1 MAFALRKNESDFDAA
16 PMSDM
21 NVTPLVDVMLVLL
34 IVFMV
39 AAPLMAQGVP
49 INLPKV
55 QTKPLSDQKPP
66 IGVSVDAAGQ
76 YYVDTKPVAPRQ
88 LVATLDAEDPTKD
101 PPHPCSRRREPG
113 LRQGRR
119 SDGLDQQRGLHQG
132 RPRLAAAGY
141 RGDGSDAAS
150 TAPIAGATVPAVA
163 TPKP

>member
-1 MAFALRKNESDFDAA
+1 MAFALRKHDEDFGAA

-66 IGVSVDAAGQ
+66 IGVSVNAAGQ
-76 YYVDTKPVAPRQ
+76 YFVDTKPVAAGQ

-101 PPHPCSRRREPG
+101 RRIHVRADTDLPYGKVVAVMGLIDSAGFTKVALVSQPG
-113 LRQGRR
+113 AGP
-119 SDGLDQQRGLHQG
+119 S
-132 RPRLAAAGY
+132 PAAA
-141 RGDGSDAAS
+141 SSAAPA
-150 TAPIAGATVPAVA
+150 APAAA
-163 TPKP
+163 PKP

>member
-1 MAFALRKNESDFDAA
+1 MAFALRKNEGDFDSA

-76 YYVDTKPVAPRQ
+76 YYVDTKPVGAGQ
-88 LVATLDAEDPTKD
+88 LVTTLDAEDPTKD
-101 PPHPCSRRREPG
+101 RRIHVRADSNLPYGKVVAVMGLINTAGFTKVALVSQQPG
-113 LRQGRR
+113 AGTP
-119 SDGLDQQRGLHQG
+119 GPGAAG
-132 RPRLAAAGY
+132 PAAAP
-141 RGDGSDAAS
+141 SSAAA
-150 TAPIAGATVPAVA
+150 APVA
-163 TPKP
+163 PKP

>member
-1 MAFALRKNESDFDAA
+1 MAFALRKNDEDFGTA

-76 YYVDTKPVAPRQ
+76 YYVDTKPVASQQ
-88 LVATLDAEDPTKD
+88 LVPTLDSEDPSKD
-101 PPHPCSRRREPG
+101 RRIHVRADANLPYGKVVEVMGLIDSAGFSKVALVSQQPGAAPASPPP
-113 LRQGRR
+113 
-119 SDGLDQQRGLHQG
+119 
-132 RPRLAAAGY
+132 
-141 RGDGSDAAS
+141 
-150 TAPIAGATVPAVA
+150 GATTVH
-163 TPKP
+163 TP

>member
-76 YYVDTKPVAPRQ
+76 YYVDTKPVAPGQ

-101 PPHPCSRRREPG
+101 RRIHVRADANLAYGKVVEVMGLINSAGFTKVALVSQQPGAGAPATPP
-113 LRQGRR
+113 
-119 SDGLDQQRGLHQG
+119 
-132 RPRLAAAGY
+132 
-141 RGDGSDAAS
+141 S
-150 TAPIAGATVPAVA
+150 TAPTVGAAVPAVA